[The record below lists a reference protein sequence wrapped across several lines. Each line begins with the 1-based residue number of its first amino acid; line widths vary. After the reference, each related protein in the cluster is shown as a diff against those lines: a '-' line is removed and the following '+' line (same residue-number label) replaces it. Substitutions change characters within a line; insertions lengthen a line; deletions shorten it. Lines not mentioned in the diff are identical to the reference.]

1 MYPDPHLEKL
11 LDPDLQKLIR
21 IQSRAKIACVPGI
34 DMLFGL
40 MLLCG
45 FLFRVK
51 LIN

>member
-1 MYPDPHLEKL
+1 MDPDPHLEKL
-11 LDPDLQKLIR
+11 LDPDPQKLIR
-21 IQSRAKIACVPGI
+21 IHSRARIACVPGI
-34 DMLFGL
+34 DMLCGL